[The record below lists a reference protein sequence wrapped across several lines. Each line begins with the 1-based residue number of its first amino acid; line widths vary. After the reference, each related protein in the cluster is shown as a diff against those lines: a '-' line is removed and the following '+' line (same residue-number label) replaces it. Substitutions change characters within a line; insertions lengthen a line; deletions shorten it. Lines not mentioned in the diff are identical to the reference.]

1 MWLYNN
7 NTISSL
13 SDLGENEP
21 FGFVY
26 KITNLTN
33 GKFYIGKKNIYSK
46 VNKPITKKELGEIKG
61 PGRKPKKKLVIKEA
75 DWINYVG
82 SNKTL
87 VDDIKNLGKE
97 NFKKEILRLCYSS
110 KELTFWES
118 CYQFKLDVLFVDSYN
133 DNIAAKHF
141 RSDFNK

>member
-1 MWLYNN
+1 MWVYNN

-46 VNKPITKKELGEIKG
+46 VNKPITKKELAEWLRELATQQQSLNE
-61 PGRKPKKKLVIKEA
+61 RK
-75 DWINYVG
+75 
-82 SNKTL
+82 
-87 VDDIKNLGKE
+87 
-97 NFKKEILRLCYSS
+97 
-110 KELTFWES
+110 
-118 CYQFKLDVLFVDSYN
+118 
-133 DNIAAKHF
+133 
-141 RSDFNK
+141 